1 MLADGGGDRLKL
13 TLGVAVCGS
22 LDLEVSS
29 AISLIL
35 EINAADNIISRTDG
49 ILNLQ
54 MLQSDL
60 LLILILG

>member
-13 TLGVAVCGS
+13 TLSVAVCGS

-54 MLQSDL
+54 MLFINKCST
-60 LLILILG
+60 

>member
-1 MLADGGGDRLKL
+1 MLAYGGGDRLEL
-13 TLGVAVCGS
+13 TLSVAVCGS

>member
-1 MLADGGGDRLKL
+1 MLADGGGDRLEL
-13 TLGVAVCGS
+13 TLSVAVCGS